1 MVWVC
6 GAVGLMTRRSGQIVC
21 LRFVLL
27 MGGVESS
34 RVLSTMADGGVASRM
49 PQMLFVRGGVWQ
61 GGVLFLV

>member
-6 GAVGLMTRRSGQIVC
+6 GAVGLMMRGSGQIVC

-34 RVLSTMADGGVASRM
+34 GVLSAMADGGVGSRM
-49 PQMLFVRGGVWQ
+49 LQMLFVHGGVW
-61 GGVLFLV
+61 